1 MEDLLSA
8 YSSKLN
14 SVSRGQEVEGKVI
27 ALTSEEVIL
36 DISTK
41 ADAVLSKKEL
51 PQDQRENLKVGDKL
65 KAFVFIPENEVG
77 QTILTLKIVQPIK
90 NSGRGG
96 TRSISLTKFM
106 HAQRRETPL
115 SGQVIEVNKGGL
127 MVESDSIRG
136 FLPNSQ
142 IGFKTLNILL
152 NKEDILGQNIEIKV
166 IEADERE
173 NRLVFSQKG
182 LFDKEALEKLKSFKN
197 GDKVKGKVAAVFPFG
212 LAINLGEVVGLV
224 FSSDMSWDKT
234 ADINKF
240 QRGQEVEVQVLGLD
254 ETLGRLNLSLKHLS
268 EDPFQKLAEK
278 FQPDDVV
285 KGEVL
290 SVSDEGI
297 TIKLDEGIEGLLP
310 TSKIDPETTYEV
322 GKTVTILIDTVD
334 TQKRRINLAPMV
346 TSTVGLIYK

>member
-1 MEDLLSA
+1 MEELLSS
-8 YSSKLN
+8 YPSKLN

-41 ADAVLSKKEL
+41 ADAVLSKREL
-51 PQDQRENLKVGDKL
+51 PQDQRENLKLGDKL
-65 KAFVFIPENEVG
+65 RSYVFIPENEVG

-90 NSGRGG
+90 NTGRGG
-96 TRSISLTKFM
+96 RPVFLTKFM
-106 HAQRRETPL
+106 QAQRTETPL
-115 SGQVIEVNKGGL
+115 SGQVIEVNKGGF
-127 MVESDSIRG
+127 MVEVDSVRG

-142 IGFKTLNILL
+142 IGIKTLNILL
-152 NKEDILGQNIEIKV
+152 SRQDILGQSIEVKV

-182 LFDKEALEKLKSFKN
+182 LVDKEALEKLKSFKN

-240 QRGQEVEVQVLGLD
+240 QRNQEVEVQVLGLD
-254 ETLGRLNLSLKHLS
+254 EALGRLNLSLKHLS

-334 TQKRRINLAPMV
+334 TQKRKINLAPMV
-346 TSTVGLIYK
+346 TSTAGLIYK